1 MLILDF
7 TQVQLIFEE
16 ARKCYPKE
24 CCGILLGE
32 QLLSGERRVISVIP
46 VPNVAKDPMLHF
58 KVSAEDFLNVEFLA
72 DASCHQIIGVYHTHA
87 DCGMAASQEDA
98 AYAVP
103 NMSYPIVSVV
113 DGLVAGLCSWEK
125 KDRDDSKNLI
135 RESVKIR

>member
-32 QLLSGERRVISVIP
+32 QLLSGERRVISVIS

-58 KVSAEDFLNVEFLA
+58 EVSAEDFLNVEFLA
-72 DASCHQIIGVYHTHA
+72 DARTPIQRELEA
-87 DCGMAASQEDA
+87 DEAW
-98 AYAVP
+98 Y
-103 NMSYPIVSVV
+103 YTI
-113 DGLVAGLCSWEK
+113 
-125 KDRDDSKNLI
+125 
-135 RESVKIR
+135 